1 MECEE
6 LSILQRVP
14 AGIKPRGSRFL
25 SSLEVAGEAFSLLTC
40 AVSLLVLAVLTCT
53 GLPKKAPRH
62 PSVQD
67 GLPRGLLL
75 FLGLV
80 YASVH
85 FTTDQYVP
93 NLPMMERDLGSSQ
106 SLMSGTV
113 QVNIFVR
120 GLVGAATASLS
131 DRVGRK
137 PILLLCS
144 TCLMLGSLLS
154 GCAQSMHWFILSQI
168 LQGIGSSVEPVVL
181 AIAIDH
187 ISMLVSVLVGVK

>member
-6 LSILQRVP
+6 LSILQRAPSEV
-14 AGIKPRGSRFL
+14 KPRGSSFL
-25 SSLEVAGEAFSLLTC
+25 SGLELAGEAFGLLTC
-40 AVSLLVLAVLTCT
+40 ALFLLVLAVLTCT

-67 GLPRGLLL
+67 GLRTGLLA
-75 FLGLV
+75 FLGLA

-93 NLPMMERDLGSSQ
+93 NLPVMEEDLSSSQ

-137 PILLLCS
+137 PIMLVCS

-154 GCAQSMHWFILSQI
+154 ACAHSMPWFIVSQV

-187 ISMLVSVLVGVK
+187 VSQLA